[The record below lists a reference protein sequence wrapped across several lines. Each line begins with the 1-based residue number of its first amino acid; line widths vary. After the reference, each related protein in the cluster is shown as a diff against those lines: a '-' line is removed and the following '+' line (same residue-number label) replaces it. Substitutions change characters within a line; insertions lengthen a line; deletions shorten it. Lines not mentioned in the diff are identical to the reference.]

1 MGLKIFVSLELFR
14 KYDEKLYWQK
24 SCWSQVL
31 CLTSKKNH
39 LPFGKGSGI
48 STCFHEAGS
57 YYKVQVE
64 ESKAQSATLT
74 SARQRREDTTGK
86 VRGEKR
92 ELLSCRL

>member
-1 MGLKIFVSLELFR
+1 MLVTGFVPDF
-14 KYDEKLYWQK
+14 Q
-24 SCWSQVL
+24 
-31 CLTSKKNH
+31 KNH
-39 LPFGKGSGI
+39 LSFGKGSGR

-86 VRGEKR
+86 VRGEKKGTTVMQVVV
-92 ELLSCRL
+92 L